1 MDKII
6 VLVKQV
12 PDMDNVR
19 FDSEKGVIDRKS
31 AGTEINPFDLNALET
46 AVQVSE
52 KTGADVHVISMGPP
66 SAQDAIKEA
75 IARGASSGVLLSDK
89 KFGGSDVKATA
100 SVLAAAI
107 RKAGP
112 YSMVLAGV
120 QTIDG
125 DTGQVGPEVAQLL
138 EIPHAGYAETLH
150 DVDEN
155 KITVSTRIWEG
166 LYKKTMSYP
175 VLITV
180 NKEISE
186 PRLPSLKR
194 KMQARKAE
202 IPVWGL
208 EDLKGFITE
217 NDTGHKGSAT
227 WVKKIIIP
235 ESSKR
240 SGEIYRDDL
249 SKALDAIMGML
260 KEGRI
265 LEVNTDGKQ

>member
-12 PDMDNVR
+12 PDMEKVK

-46 AVQVSE
+46 AVQISE
-52 KTGADVHVISMGPP
+52 KTGAEVHVISMGPP

-75 IARGASSGVLLSDK
+75 IARGATSGVLLSDR
-89 KFGGSDVKATA
+89 KFGGSDVKATS

-107 RKAGP
+107 KKSSP
-112 YSMVLAGV
+112 FSLIVAGV
-120 QTIDG
+120 QTVDG

-138 EIPHAGYAETLH
+138 RIPHAGYAEALH
-150 DVDEN
+150 EADEE

-166 LYKKTMSYP
+166 IYKKTMAYP

-180 NKEISE
+180 TKEIAE

-202 IPVWGL
+202 IPVWGID
-208 EDLKGFITE
+208 DLKDYITD
-217 NDTGHKGSAT
+217 NDAGLKGSAT
-227 WVKKIIIP
+227 WVKKIVIP
-235 ESSKR
+235 ESAQR

-249 SKALDAIMGML
+249 LRALDAVMDVFREARL
-260 KEGRI
+260 
-265 LEVNTDGKQ
+265 LEVGNDGK

>member
-12 PDMDNVR
+12 PDMEKVR

-46 AVQVSE
+46 AVQISE

-75 IARGASSGVLLSDK
+75 IARGATSGVLLSDR
-89 KFGGSDVKATA
+89 KFGGSDVKATS
-100 SVLAAAI
+100 SVIAAAI
-107 RKAGP
+107 KKSGP
-112 YSMVLAGV
+112 FSMIVAGV

-125 DTGQVGPEVAQLL
+125 DTGQVGPEVAELL
-138 EIPHAGYAETLH
+138 DIPHAGYAEALLGA
-150 DVDEN
+150 DEE
-155 KITVSTRIWEG
+155 KITISTRIWEG
-166 LYKKTMSYP
+166 LYKKTLAYP

-180 NKEISE
+180 TKEIAE

-202 IPVWGL
+202 IPTWGL
-208 EDLKGFITE
+208 DDLGDYITE
-217 NDTGHKGSAT
+217 QDAGLKGSAT
-227 WVKKIIIP
+227 WVKKIVIP
-235 ESSKR
+235 EAPNR
-240 SGEIYRDDL
+240 SGKIYRDDL
-249 SKALDAIMGML
+249 PGALDAMMGL
-260 KEGRI
+260 FREGRI
-265 LEVNTDGKQ
+265 LEVKADGK